1 MTELKIEKGVPIPED
16 TGQGRPQLSKYG
28 FHELEFEVND
38 SILVKDY
45 KLVKAFLSHT
55 YTRAKRSNS
64 GHKYMSRKVGDN
76 QWRIWRVK

>member
-1 MTELKIEKGVPIPED
+1 MTKLQVEKDIPMPID

-38 SILVKDY
+38 SILVEDHKV
-45 KLVKAFLSHT
+45 VKAFLSHVF
-55 YTRAKRSNS
+55 TRAKRSNS
-64 GHKYMSRKVGDN
+64 GHKYVSRKVGDN

>member
-1 MTELKIEKGVPIPED
+1 MTELKVEKDIPMPKD

-45 KLVKAFLSHT
+45 KLVKAFLSHAF
-55 YTRAKRSNS
+55 TRAKRSNS
-64 GHKYMSRKVGDN
+64 GQR
-76 QWRIWRVK
+76 

>member
-1 MTELKIEKGVPIPED
+1 MTELKVERNISMSKD

-45 KLVKAFLSHT
+45 KLVKAFLSHAF
-55 YTRAKRSNS
+55 TRAKRSNS
-64 GHKYMSRKVGDN
+64 GHKYVSRKVGDN